1 MTCYDQQFSP
11 EKPFRDEAQ
20 RRVKSEEEE
29 EREIVHLLEGK
40 TSNEVQV
47 DLQEEIWIIH

>member
-1 MTCYDQQFSP
+1 MI
-11 EKPFRDEAQ
+11 
-20 RRVKSEEEE
+20 EEMESLQKNQTWDL
-29 EREIVHLLEGK
+29 VHLLEGK